1 MNDMIQAYERLQMKL
16 NMRNMYQQVLT
27 EYLSEKL
34 SPIVSQGTENI
45 DVVTS
50 REQLPIPKAK
60 QD

>member
-34 SPIVSQGTENI
+34 SAILRQGTQNI
-45 DVVTS
+45 EIVATW
-50 REQLPIPKAK
+50 EQLSKPK